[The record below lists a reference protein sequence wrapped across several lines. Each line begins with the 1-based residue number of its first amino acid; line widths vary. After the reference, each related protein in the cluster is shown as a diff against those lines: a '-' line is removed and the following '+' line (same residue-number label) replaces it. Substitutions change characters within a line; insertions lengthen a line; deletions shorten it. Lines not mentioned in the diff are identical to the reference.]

1 MVRTLAQRLALTLFL
16 IFPAVVIGFSTTSA
30 QEDNAP
36 VVVHMTNEMKFA
48 PEQVTIKAGQTV
60 EWVSEAD
67 APAHS
72 VSTDPDKASDPNH
85 VAFPKGAKP
94 FDSGVIKAGKSF
106 RHTFTVPGV
115 YHYVC
120 LPHEDMM
127 RGEITVTE

>member
-1 MVRTLAQRLALTLFL
+1 MLRTSPRRLAVSLFL
-16 IFPAVVIGFSTTSA
+16 LVPMVVTGLLTVSA
-30 QEDNAP
+30 QEDSSP
-36 VVVHMTNEMKFA
+36 VVVRMTNEMKFV
-48 PEQVTIKAGQTV
+48 PDQLTIKAGQTV

-115 YHYVC
+115 YRYVC

-127 RGEITVTE
+127 RGQITVTE

>member
-1 MVRTLAQRLALTLFL
+1 MVRTLTRRLALSFFL
-16 IFPAVVIGFSTTSA
+16 ILPGVVICLSATSA
-30 QEDNAP
+30 QEDSSP
-36 VVVHMTNEMKFA
+36 VVVHMTDEMRFV
-48 PEQVTIKAGQTV
+48 PEQITIKVGQTV

-67 APAHS
+67 APAHT
-72 VSTDPDKASDPNH
+72 VSTDPDKAFDPDH

-106 RHTFTVPGV
+106 RHTFTVAGV
-115 YHYVC
+115 YRYVC